1 MGEETKGGGGWGSD
15 IPVSS
20 RVDPTSVM
28 PAFDQGKPPTS
39 MSVEEAKAE
48 WNAMTIDT
56 EDKYKTFPR
65 DLFLSRRNALWER
78 GFAEDLANQKKTRKE
93 ESEKWLEKEN
103 DRFEKRDLKE
113 TKGRVVNI
121 LKPFFDDDEEKAGEA
136 IQDAIKAMDE
146 IGLTK
151 EDKHF
156 LEESGQGNSPL
167 LIMTLA
173 KIKGH
178 PALIDIV
185 RKIGIKDLI
194 KLEVL
199 IPRRGVKK

>member
-1 MGEETKGGGGWGSD
+1 MNDEIDKGSWGSD

-78 GFAEDLANQKKTRKE
+78 GFAEGLANEKKTRKE

-103 DRFEKRDLKE
+103 KRIEKRDLKE
-113 TKGRVVNI
+113 MGNKVMDRI
-121 LKPFFDDDEEKAGEA
+121 KPFFESEEKAREA
-136 IQDAIKAMDE
+136 IKDANKTLKT
-146 IGLTK
+146 IGLT
-151 EDKHF
+151 EDDKDY
-156 LEESGQGNSPL
+156 LAETGQGNSPL
-167 LIMTLA
+167 LIMALA
-173 KIKGH
+173 KIKDN
-178 PALIDIV
+178 PELIEIV
-185 RKIGIKDLI
+185 KKIGIRDLI
-194 KLEVL
+194 KLEDL
-199 IPRRGVKK
+199 IPRRRPK